1 MGVQTVTCNRTALAF
16 ALGGA
21 VLMVAV
27 MGPRARAAGAEPVAG
42 ATPPAELP
50 ASVQADYHPS
60 MGDLMTMAVQPRHI
74 KLGLAGQNRN
84 WEYAAYELSEL
95 RNAFARVARTIP
107 RYQSTDMAPL
117 MTAMTQ
123 APLDALEQAV
133 KGRDASQFKTAYGQL
148 TQTCNACHASLKHA
162 PVVIKVP
169 DAAFY
174 PDQDFRPRQP

>member
-1 MGVQTVTCNRTALAF
+1 MAVAMAGALLLS
-16 ALGGA
+16 AL
-21 VLMVAV
+21 V
-27 MGPRARAAGAEPVAG
+27 GPPARAAGAEPAAGVA
-42 ATPPAELP
+42 TPAELP

-84 WEYAAYELSEL
+84 WEYAEYELSEL

-107 RYQSTDMAPL
+107 RYQSTDMAL
-117 MTAMTQ
+117 FMTAMTQ

-133 KGRDASQFKTAYGQL
+133 KGRNASQFTAAYTQL
-148 TQTCNACHASLKHA
+148 TQNCNACHVSLKHA

-169 DAAFY
+169 DAGFY